1 MRDILARVR
10 YLRKPLLELRTSE
23 VRPRAVLGTSGYG
36 VLRTSG
42 VGVRGF
48 GAPAADRFAR
58 LPPPQLWLR
67 CSLASRSDVDHRCV
81 RSPFH
86 HTLDAVG
93 RESGQFV
100 LVLEPTWLRLFG
112 GSDHRKRFV
121 PKAPQSARLGGGNKL

>member
-67 CSLASRSDVDHRCV
+67 CSLASRSDR
-81 RSPFH
+81 RPQMRASPLSPH
-86 HTLDAVG
+86 AG
-93 RESGQFV
+93 CCWSREWPVCPAARANLAPPLWGQ
-100 LVLEPTWLRLFG
+100 
-112 GSDHRKRFV
+112 
-121 PKAPQSARLGGGNKL
+121 